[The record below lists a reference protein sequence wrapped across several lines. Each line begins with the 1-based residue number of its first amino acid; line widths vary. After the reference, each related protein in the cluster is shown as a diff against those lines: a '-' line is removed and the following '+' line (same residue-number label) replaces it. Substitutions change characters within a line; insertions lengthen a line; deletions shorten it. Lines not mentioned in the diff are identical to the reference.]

1 MVHYAVAKL
10 RTEHLPQLRACNA
23 ESFALTYLLGHAIQV
38 LIELQV
44 VGKIVLHVFHT
55 ASRTCLEPLAVFITL
70 VNILNSDIFVHA
82 LDEFAIASLVY
93 AKKGIASNA
102 LLLLLLFGAVPK

>member
-1 MVHYAVAKL
+1 M
-10 RTEHLPQLRACNA
+10 
-23 ESFALTYLLGHAIQV
+23 TYLVGHAVQF

-70 VNILNSDIFVHA
+70 VNIVNSDIFVHA
-82 LDEFAIASLVY
+82 LNEFAIACLVY
-93 AKKGIASNA
+93 AKKGIARYA
-102 LLLLLLFGAVPK
+102 LFLLLLFIAVPK